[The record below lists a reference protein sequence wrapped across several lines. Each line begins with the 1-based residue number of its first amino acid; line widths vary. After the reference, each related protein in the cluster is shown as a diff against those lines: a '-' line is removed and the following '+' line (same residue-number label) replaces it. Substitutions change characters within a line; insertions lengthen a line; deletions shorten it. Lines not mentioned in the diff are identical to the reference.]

1 MLEQPLEIMPY
12 QLADGAWVFD
22 DERVGLLYEPL
33 LRGTDR
39 LINVATAAVGIADPG
54 QGFRLQFADC
64 PFDGWQYR
72 IDFMSADEELGGNWY
87 FSSDFEI
94 EHWLCPALFAYF
106 SEAPASIYV
115 ALWDRV

>member
-22 DERVGLLYEPL
+22 DARVDLLHEPL

-39 LINVATAAVGIADPG
+39 LIEAATAAVGIADPG
-54 QGFRLQFADC
+54 EGFRLRFADS

-72 IDFMSADEELGGNWY
+72 VDFLAADAELGGNWY
-87 FSSDFEI
+87 FSPDFDI
-94 EHWLCPALFAYF
+94 RHWLCPALFLYYP
-106 SEAPASIYV
+106 EAPASIYV
-115 ALWDRV
+115 ALAARM